1 MKQEH
6 MMTSSLLRW
15 SSDVNNDVS
24 HHALLSETMPD
35 SQPQPA
41 PVHVIHCKL
50 IHTLCADL
58 GVRLQSCNLSAVSIK
73 VVDRLTFPDI
83 RPTAFHVGFH
93 WLDSEDHGNDGNRE
107 TKTEDQLIKERCPSG
122 GHPEGR

>member
-1 MKQEH
+1 MSVKSTPKFENRFDSVSTVQL
-6 MMTSSLLRW
+6 SS
-15 SSDVNNDVS
+15 SG
-24 HHALLSETMPD
+24 
-35 SQPQPA
+35 
-41 PVHVIHCKL
+41 
-50 IHTLCADL
+50 L
-58 GVRLQSCNLSAVSIK
+58 GVRLQLCNLSAVSIK